1 MQMDVWKC
9 SKCGNA
15 VTVARYISRG
25 ESRLVN
31 EMGGRCP
38 YSLDGK
44 HSYMYE
50 ASMDR

>member
-9 SKCGNA
+9 SACGNV
-15 VTVARYISRG
+15 VTVERYISRG
-25 ESRLVN
+25 ESRHVN

-44 HSYMYE
+44 HRYQYDSSY
-50 ASMDR
+50 DR